1 MRFATRL
8 FPALLAAFALQ
19 ACGVEPKT
27 DDEKAFYAVGIALSQ
42 SLEPFA
48 LSEKELEM
56 VKAGLSDGV
65 QKKSP
70 KVDMQAYL
78 PKAQQ
83 LAQARASRV
92 AEGERKAGE
101 AYLAKAGAEPGAQ
114 KTESGAIVI
123 PVKEGSGAQPRA
135 TDMVTVHY
143 RGTLVDGTEF
153 DSSIERG
160 QPATFPLNGVI
171 RCWTEGVQKMKVGGK
186 ARLVCPADLAYGD
199 RGSPPRIKPGATLV
213 FEVELIGIPK

>member
-101 AYLAKAGAEPGAQ
+101 VGLAKAGAEPGAQ

>member
-1 MRFATRL
+1 MRFAFRM
-8 FPALLAAFALQ
+8 FPALLAVFALQ

-56 VKAGLSDGV
+56 VKAGLSDGI
-65 QKKSP
+65 QKKAP

-92 AEGERKAGE
+92 AEGEKKAGE
-101 AYLAKAGAEPGAQ
+101 AYLAKAAAEPGAQ
-114 KTESGAIVI
+114 KTESGAVVI